1 MYSAMAARSGLQHDR
16 VDELND
22 RILGRAFDNR
32 PVQPA
37 GDVSPRT
44 PPSSSSVVASSSVYD
59 PRSVS
64 TKYTVFHTMDRLPKI
79 PLAKPPAGE
88 RVETETDLHGRRE
101 RIGVYDTGSK
111 YRPSLESDMYKV
123 TVGNPVTDQPPA
135 ERALL
140 FARPTF
146 AASVHPNMTSTQ
158 IGSNLFANHT
168 RTQLR
173 GS

>member
-1 MYSAMAARSGLQHDR
+1 MAAHSGFMSGQHDR

-32 PVQPA
+32 PVQP
-37 GDVSPRT
+37 
-44 PPSSSSVVASSSVYD
+44 VYD

-64 TKYTVFHTMDRLPKI
+64 TKYTVFPILDRRPKI
-79 PLAKPPAGE
+79 HLANPPAGE
-88 RVETETDLHGRRE
+88 RVEAETDLHGRRE
-101 RIGVYDTGSK
+101 RAGVYDTGSR

-123 TVGNPVTDQPPA
+123 TIGSPTDQPPA

-140 FARPTF
+140 FERPTF
-146 AASVHPNMTSTQ
+146 AASVHPNVTSTQ

>member
-1 MYSAMAARSGLQHDR
+1 MATIGAHSGLQHDR

-32 PVQPA
+32 PVQP
-37 GDVSPRT
+37 
-44 PPSSSSVVASSSVYD
+44 VYD

-64 TKYTVFHTMDRLPKI
+64 TKYTVFHTLDRLPQI
-79 PLAKPPAGE
+79 SLAKPPAGE

-101 RIGVYDTGSK
+101 RTGVYDTGSK
-111 YRPSLESDMYKV
+111 YRPSLDSDMYKV

-140 FARPTF
+140 FERPTF

-173 GS
+173 GAY